1 MKNTFYSL
9 ANAFMSDK
17 NKLYI
22 WRNTFFVVPR
32 FLWDG
37 FFSVQ
42 NRSSSEEKSFWKV
55 HFWNGFHQNENAFF
69 DFLSRNTLEWIL
81 RTDELVLLIV
91 ECFLVNSKI
100 SFKNA
105 EHLLVRFITH
115 IKLYRYIEKEYRL
128 APNGFVSVL
137 KYIKFFLIVF
147 CIKNYHHNS

>member
-1 MKNTFYSL
+1 MHLKKCIFRRST
-9 ANAFMSDK
+9 
-17 NKLYI
+17 
-22 WRNTFFVVPR
+22 

-37 FFSVQ
+37 FFSVP
-42 NRSSSEEKSFWKV
+42 NRSSSEEKAFWTV
-55 HFWNGFHQNENAFF
+55 HFWNGQERIPSKWECFSLIFSQEILENGFFELMNAF
-69 DFLSRNTLEWIL
+69 SV
-81 RTDELVLLIV
+81 VLLIV